1 MRQQERPDELRRVRA
16 TIGPS
21 QQVAGELWSHM
32 TFKENGYFGLWGA
45 KIFFAC
51 GALWRAW
58 PAAGDPPSIEHP
70 RHLPGGR
77 QYPGARRRIKCTG
90 R

>member
-1 MRQQERPDELRRVRA
+1 MLLVCQQQQPRQQEQQEAAGEADELRRVRA

-32 TFKENGYFGLWGA
+32 TFEENGYFGLWGA

-51 GALWRAW
+51 GALEEGLA
-58 PAAGDPPSIEHP
+58 AAGTPP
-70 RHLPGGR
+70 L
-77 QYPGARRRIKCTG
+77 
-90 R
+90 